1 MTVAITARI
10 LGSMSLI
17 HAHLLTPI
25 GAASGGYSPLNT
37 GSRFSLNAR
46 MPSR

>member
-17 HAHLLTPI
+17 HAHLLTPRLVQPQ
-25 GAASGGYSPLNT
+25 AVTRP
-37 GSRFSLNAR
+37 
-46 MPSR
+46 